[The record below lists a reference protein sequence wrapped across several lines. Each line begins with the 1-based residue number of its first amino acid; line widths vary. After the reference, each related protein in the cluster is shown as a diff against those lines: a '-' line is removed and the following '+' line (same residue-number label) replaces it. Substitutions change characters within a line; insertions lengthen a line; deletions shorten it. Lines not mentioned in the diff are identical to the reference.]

1 MDLELVFWRRKSVE
15 EENLFV
21 EVLAK
26 GKMHLGES
34 NDICFK
40 KGKECHE
47 ELRKKGGNVKKF
59 TPDRLTF

>member
-1 MDLELVFWRRKSVE
+1 ME